1 MIKRLVIAITFFIGL
16 STIISAQSL
25 GDFKPKENRG
35 PMGPRK
41 FKSKDV
47 YVANFSVNFQ
57 LFNLKTASTSGEFS
71 GRTLSGNTK
80 ASLAVGLDIPVE
92 TLQQITDEAYQKFVK
107 DLEANGFNVLN
118 GEAAAN
124 TEFYKAY
131 QRFDNMEMSL
141 SEAPGL
147 VTVYPQSRPFFIKGF
162 AKDGQKKQGGFFGE
176 VNRVMNDDGRYTI
189 ESEIAT
195 YPKLS
200 AELNDAIIVNA
211 DMYVLFL
218 DVKKPYQ
225 GKGAKILANTNLRLA
240 SFEHV
245 KSRVANNSLSAKVGL
260 ANSSKE
266 QTYLCVSA
274 VDFVSGRN
282 KIGGSAIGT
291 YSGVL
296 KSDLE
301 INDVIGKEKIQAY
314 ARENTDYL
322 GTSTAFGRVYLAEN
336 ISVENTAV
344 IHTDATKYQ
353 DGVRQG
359 IDTFLGHHIGEFK
372 KKFFK

>member
-1 MIKRLVIAITFFIGL
+1 MKKRLVIAIAFVVGL
-16 STIISAQSL
+16 SMFGSAQSL
-25 GDFKPKENRG
+25 GDFKPKENKG
-35 PMGPRK
+35 PTGPRK

-57 LFNLKTASTSGEFS
+57 LYNLKTAATSGGFS
-71 GRTLSGNTK
+71 GGLSGKTK
-80 ASLAVGLDIPVE
+80 ASLAVGLDVPVA
-92 TLQQITDEAYQKFVK
+92 TLQQITDEAYGQFII
-107 DLEANGFNVLN
+107 DLKAKGFNVLHADV
-118 GEAAAN
+118 AAG
-124 TEFYKAY
+124 TEYYKDY
-131 QRFDNMEMSL
+131 QRYDTMEMSL
-141 SEAPGL
+141 SEAPGI
-147 VTVYPQSRPFFIKGF
+147 VTVYPQNTSFFVKGF
-162 AKDGQKKQGGFFGE
+162 TNDGRKKQGGFFGN
-176 VNRVMNDDGRYTI
+176 VDRAMNSDGRYTI
-189 ESEIAT
+189 EKEIRT

-200 AELNDAIIVNA
+200 AEMDDAIIINA

-240 SFEHV
+240 AFEHV
-245 KSRVANNSLSAKVGL
+245 QSRVENSSLSAKIGL

-274 VDFVSGRN
+274 VDFVSGKN

-296 KSDLE
+296 KSDLQIKE
-301 INDVIGKEKIQAY
+301 VIGTEKIQAY

-336 ISVENTAV
+336 IAVENTAV
-344 IHTDATKYQ
+344 IHTDANKYQ
-353 DGVRQG
+353 DGVSQS
-359 IDTFLGHHIGEFK
+359 INTFLDHHIGEFNR
-372 KKFFK
+372 KFFK